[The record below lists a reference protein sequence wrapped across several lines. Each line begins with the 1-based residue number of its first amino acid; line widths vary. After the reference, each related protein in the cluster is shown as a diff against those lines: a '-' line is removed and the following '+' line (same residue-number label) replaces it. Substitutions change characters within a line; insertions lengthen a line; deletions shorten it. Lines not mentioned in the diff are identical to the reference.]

1 MIILSIIFAIAQS
14 QQIKPYDFAVS
25 LIQVQSSIHYDMRVN
40 EDAILYTYP
49 KGAIYKSNIS
59 TNNEIQLCSVQHDTI
74 TLTNNITKQ
83 IINSSTDKIDQQ
95 NDQIINAFYMNK
107 NLGLVT
113 EFNNYIVFCL
123 DKLEIIKKYE
133 LSDFIKA
140 KKEQF
145 QEGIFSAELNMAFLF
160 YQTTLIIQ
168 EEKGI
173 LVSQTITEMAIKK
186 VLCSLGHIFIA
197 TKDGMLVYQIDVGNQ
212 MITLKSHIEQNHTI
226 NDIVLSAKN
235 QYIFLLEEDGIHI
248 YRILFDNEK
257 QIQIKKYSILPFI
270 PIESSFNFN
279 QNNDSSFA
287 VLKKSQKSVIFVDL
301 EINLDQ
307 GVWFIVNSHVLKI
320 AAQNLEINN
329 NFVVIKGS
337 ETHCIIKHSQPSIF
351 TNIFNYYPFTL
362 AHTIY
367 LNFYQFNVENSL
379 DILYGVDSD
388 SITLFQIDQIQGNI
402 VCSTNDTGLIG
413 QNFNYQIFSN
423 LSDCEKKQQYSQE
436 IQSKDLIVCQFNT
449 EIGINIIS
457 DDINP
462 FNRQL
467 LIILIVCL
475 GIALFLSILALICY
489 GNKTRKQL
497 SSYQQKIKLYQQFSG
512 DQNDTIRTKQPPPTI
527 DNKFKIDEFEQ

>member
-1 MIILSIIFAIAQS
+1 MIIFSIIFAIAQS

-25 LIQVQSSIHYDMRVN
+25 LIQVQSSIHYDIRVN

-49 KGAIYKSNIS
+49 RGAIYKSNIS
-59 TNNEIQLCSVQHDTI
+59 TNNQSLLCSVQHDTI

-83 IINSSTDKIDQQ
+83 IFNSSIDKIDQQ
-95 NDQIINAFYMNK
+95 NDQIINVFHMNK
-107 NLGLVT
+107 KLGLVT
-113 EFNNYIVFCL
+113 EFDSYIVFCL
-123 DKLEIIKKYE
+123 EKLEIIKKYE
-133 LSDFIKA
+133 LSDFMKA

-145 QEGIFSAELNMAFLF
+145 QKGTFSAELNMAFLF
-160 YQTTLIIQ
+160 YQTKLIIY
-168 EEKGI
+168 EEKGLI
-173 LVSQTITEMAIKK
+173 FSQSIPEMAITK
-186 VLCSLGHIFIA
+186 VLCSLGYIFIA
-197 TKDGMLVYQIDVGNQ
+197 TQNGMLVYQIDVGNQ
-212 MITLKSHIEQNHTI
+212 MIILKSHIEQNQTI

-235 QYIFLLEEDGIHI
+235 EYIFLLEEDGIHI
-248 YRILFDNEK
+248 YRILFDNQK

-301 EINLDQ
+301 EINLEQ
-307 GVWFIVNSHVLKI
+307 GVWFIVNSHALKI

-337 ETHCIIKHSQPSIF
+337 ETHCIIKHSQPNIF

-362 AHTIY
+362 AHTVY
-367 LNFYQFNVENSL
+367 LNFYQFDVQNSQ
-379 DILYGVDSD
+379 DILFGVDSD
-388 SITLFQIDQIQGNI
+388 SITLFLIDQIQGNI
-402 VCSTNDTGLIG
+402 ACSTNDTSLIG
-413 QNFNYQIFSN
+413 QNFNYQILTN
-423 LSDCEKKQQYSQE
+423 LSDCEKKQQYSE
-436 IQSKDLIVCQFNT
+436 DIQSKDLIVCQFNT
-449 EIGINIIS
+449 EIGINVIS
-457 DDINP
+457 DDESP

-475 GIALFLSILALICY
+475 GIALFFSILALICY

-497 SSYQQKIKLYQQFSG
+497 NSYQQKIKIYQQFQG